1 MVTLN
6 RFYEDLETMKIE
18 LQRVQPSVCPDELEG
33 KARPKL
39 SNIGEKDN
47 YSTKSKK
54 TLAVQILSDTL
65 G

>member
-1 MVTLN
+1 MVTLK

-18 LQRVQPSVCPDELEG
+18 LQTVQPSVCPGELEG

-39 SNIGEKDN
+39 SNIGEKDS
-47 YSTKSKK
+47 YSTKPKK
-54 TLAVQILSDTL
+54 TLVVQILSGTL

>member
-1 MVTLN
+1 MVTLK

-18 LQRVQPSVCPDELEG
+18 LQTVQPSVCPDELEG

-54 TLAVQILSDTL
+54 T
-65 G
+65 